1 MAQTA
6 KYIDVTRTFLPVDP
20 NSFPESLH
28 TSSREES
35 PENRIPVMAYKGFNF
50 LPTSYGYKSY
60 FGTNQKVDISAL
72 TARVDHVFI
81 YQNQSFENILVALT
95 DSGVWTKKG
104 ESVGAWTNDVP
115 IVPDIDPNVHYEWTY
130 VVIANILYAYM
141 QGTGSYQKFVHSSVT
156 GVTITSVVPNF
167 LNMTAQAGIFR
178 AAGRLA
184 FWDSADSVGWANLDD
199 FSDFTPSLETLAGNV
214 SFADVQGRIVT
225 IKSHGP
231 GFIIYS
237 TRSII
242 YVAQNVENL
251 YQWKPQVI
259 LPNCGISYPRQ
270 CVEAS
275 PDTIHFA
282 YTQEGLK
289 KIEKATE
296 ETIVPEITDF
306 LKEYTKPVYLKVL
319 EGRYLFLELLDADY
333 VTGLVQITD
342 EVVPATTY
350 SFSGASVDIDAST
363 PDDGRENF
371 CSISDGISKGVYNDF
386 PVFPDRNTSLPMQP
400 VYTCYLSNNG
410 VKDNGNIVWG
420 PGVCATV
427 DPNGVEAN
435 MSPSGLSTDKMTQT
449 SANKTAVTS
458 GAAWVDTIGWTM
470 ERFVKTQM
478 AIWEAEEKNLKE
490 YNAAI
495 VNRSKSVTK
504 VSSVGACAAVPISRS
519 ECTLGR
525 FPSKFSAPKFGYSK
539 CQFWL
544 TRFCISA
551 MDLIRVKANVTTCG
565 AGTESFSGW
574 SNSHG
579 YPGPYATAALAA
591 AASGSALNAVTSTS
605 PMGQPTSYS
614 LLGGPGGGSVSR
626 NYLGLVYD
634 KTERMD
640 AYNKG
645 IDVEIAPIPE
655 SPYCELTHWRYTNL
669 AGATVLAAA
678 AGCAAPTSYPKNT
691 AGTKPGADEP
701 PISKLDGSM
710 CGLPYIAKTIDG
722 YVANWP
728 STSVTIPAGSFL
740 LQKGSQAPVYPTFEG
755 ALVYDLQLKKW
766 GKMKL
771 RYKQLLDYSPVNS
784 SLNGV
789 IPFNVFGIMAGA
801 MGAEGKIS
809 LFDHYP
815 TESYISY
822 GKVGY
827 ARNGNTSPEEVTAH
841 FRVPSSGY
849 IKVETSLE
857 GKSLSA
863 GFVKQDSFVNATEVT
878 LYGAY
883 PGRWANIEI
892 NGIFDLQYLE
902 YRGFTQGRR

>member
-28 TSSREES
+28 TSSREEG

-72 TARVDHVFI
+72 AARVDYVFI
-81 YQNQSFENILVALT
+81 FQNQSFENILIALT
-95 DSGVWTKKG
+95 DTGVWTKKG
-104 ESVGAWTNDVP
+104 EAAGAWTNDVP
-115 IVPDIDPNVHYEWTY
+115 VVPDVDPNVHYEWTY
-130 VVIANILYAYM
+130 VVIANVLYTYQ
-141 QGTGSYQKFVHSSVT
+141 QGKANYQKFVHSST
-156 GVTITSVVPNF
+156 LGVEITSIVPNF
-167 LNMTAQAGIFR
+167 LNMAAQVGIFR

-184 FWDSADSVGWANLDD
+184 FWDSSDSVGWANLDD
-199 FSDFTPSLETLAGNV
+199 FADFTPSLETLAGNV
-214 SFADVQGRIVT
+214 IFADIQGRIVT

-231 GFIIYS
+231 GFIIYA

-242 YVAQNVENL
+242 YVSQNVENL
-251 YQWKPQVI
+251 FQWKPQVI
-259 LPNCGISYPRQ
+259 LPSCGISYPRQ
-270 CVEAS
+270 VAEAS
-275 PDTIHFA
+275 PDTVHFA

-306 LKEYTKPVYLKVL
+306 LKEYSKPVYVRIL

-342 EVVPATTY
+342 EVVPAATY
-350 SFSGASVDIDAST
+350 TFAGSSVIADNT
-363 PDDGRENF
+363 PDNSRESI
-371 CSISDGISKGVYNDF
+371 CSLSDAFDKGSFNAF

-420 PGVCATV
+420 PGVCPTV
-427 DPNGVEAN
+427 DPNGVEVN
-435 MSPSGLSTDKMTQT
+435 MSPGGLTTDKLTQT
-449 SANKTAVTS
+449 TANKTAVTG
-458 GAAWVDTIGWTM
+458 GASLFDRWTIT
-470 ERFVKTQM
+470 RFVQTQM
-478 AIWEAEEKNLKE
+478 AIWEAEERNLKE
-490 YNAAI
+490 FNSAA
-495 VNRSKSVTK
+495 VNRSKTGTK
-504 VSSVGACAAVPISRS
+504 ITLDQAVCVPVGLARA
-519 ECTLGR
+519 ECTIGR
-525 FPSKFSAPKFGYSK
+525 YPSKFSAPKFGYSK

-544 TRFCISA
+544 TRMAIGV
-551 MDLIRVKANVTTCG
+551 MDLVRVKANTTTCG
-565 AGTESFSGW
+565 PAHEGFSLWSSSQAPGSF
-574 SNSHG
+574 
-579 YPGPYATAALAA
+579 ATAALAA
-591 AASGSALNAVTSTS
+591 AASGQALGSITSTS
-605 PMGQPTSYS
+605 PGGQPLSYN
-614 LLGGPGGGSVSR
+614 LLDAPPLFGGSVSR
-626 NYLGLVYD
+626 NFLGNVFD

-645 IDVEIAPIPE
+645 VDVEIAPIPE
-655 SPYCELTHWRYTNL
+655 SPYCELTHWRYTDTLGNVIL
-669 AGATVLAAA
+669 APAAA
-678 AGCAAPTSYPKNT
+678 CAEPTSYPAGV
-691 AGTKPGADEP
+691 AGTKPGAAEP
-701 PISKLDGSM
+701 PISKLDGTL
-710 CGLPYIAKTIDG
+710 CGRTYTPETVDG
-722 YVANWP
+722 YNAVWP
-728 STSVTIPAGSFL
+728 STSVTIPSGSFL

-801 MGAEGKIS
+801 MGADGKIS
-809 LFDHYP
+809 LFDAYP
-815 TESYISY
+815 SESYISY

-841 FRVPSSGY
+841 FRVPSTGAV
-849 IKVETSLE
+849 KVETSLE
-857 GKSLSA
+857 GKNLAA
-863 GFVKQDSFVNATEVT
+863 GFTKSQSFTNATEVT
-878 LYGAY
+878 LNGAY